1 MRLEEEAK
9 DFMDRRNRDPKTMF
23 EILTEMTYRLRE
35 CEKSL
40 KEIKEVIRK
49 LPVKN

>member
-1 MRLEEEAK
+1 
-9 DFMDRRNRDPKTMF
+9 
-23 EILTEMTYRLRE
+23 MTYRLRE

-49 LPVKN
+49 LPVKG